1 MLVLVVLVLRVSPF
15 VRTPVLIF
23 LGFGEEGSAV
33 WLVPSESLDPESYSV
48 KDADADADADTHAN
62 LDLSVLLLLDSFLT
76 LKFRMLVSC
85 SFL

>member
-48 KDADADADADTHAN
+48 KDADADTHAN